1 MTEITEENQPVV
13 RPRIHSA
20 EKKPLQDLLPLRT
33 PISAHVDISSICNYR
48 CSFCFQADTKG
59 MKEVGLKRGWMEVDM
74 FKKIVDGFKEF
85 PDKIKKIKIG
95 NHGEPTLHPD
105 VAEMVKYAYESN
117 TADIIEMFTNGSR
130 LTPELNEAMVKAGLQ
145 RINISLEGLTDKR
158 YLEVAGVKQNF
169 QEIIDGVK
177 SLYEIKTREKSDLQI
192 YVKIADQAHALKGDK
207 DLKFMMSKEEKKF
220 FFETFTPICDEIFV
234 EKVVPQWADTQ
245 LDKQNDVEDTGMYGQ
260 KINQWK
266 DSCPFI
272 FMYMHFNC
280 DGTVSPC
287 TLDWPRKVVIGN
299 VNDESVKDIWEG
311 KALRQLQV
319 AMLAGKRQCINLCN
333 NCSAPMVC
341 VEEDLDSHVDKVV
354 KAIGGEDD
362 FKNINN
368 NQWITEAEKS
378 ATIKIHQV

>member
-1 MTEITEENQPVV
+1 MTDITEENQPVV

-20 EKKPLQDLLPLRT
+20 EKKPLQDLLPMKT

-145 RINISLEGLTDKR
+145 RINVSLEGLTDKR

-207 DLKFMMSKEEKKF
+207 DVKFMMTDEEKKF
-220 FFETFTPICDEIFV
+220 FFDTFTPICDEIFV

-245 LDKQNDVEDTGMYGQ
+245 LDKQNEVEDTGMYGQ

-311 KALRQLQV
+311 KALRELQV

-368 NQWITEAEKS
+368 NQWITEAENS
-378 ATIKIHQV
+378 TTIKIHQV

>member
-1 MTEITEENQPVV
+1 MTDITEENQPVV
-13 RPRIHSA
+13 RHRIHSA
-20 EKKPLQDLLPLRT
+20 EKKPLQDLLPMKT

-145 RINISLEGLTDKR
+145 RINVSLEGLTDKR

-207 DLKFMMSKEEKKF
+207 DVKFMMTKEERKF
-220 FFETFTPICDEIFV
+220 FFDTFTPICDEIFV

-245 LDKQNDVEDTGMYGQ
+245 LDKQNEVEDTGMYGQ

-311 KALRQLQV
+311 KSLRELQV

-362 FKNINN
+362 FVNINN
-368 NQWITEAEKS
+368 NQWITEAENS
-378 ATIKIHQV
+378 TTIKIHQV

>member
-1 MTEITEENQPVV
+1 
-13 RPRIHSA
+13 
-20 EKKPLQDLLPLRT
+20 
-33 PISAHVDISSICNYR
+33 
-48 CSFCFQADTKG
+48 

-85 PDKIKKIKIG
+85 PEKIKKIKIG

-130 LTPELNEAMVKAGLQ
+130 LTPELNEAMVNAGLQ

-207 DLKFMMSKEEKKF
+207 DLKFMMTDEENKF

-311 KALRQLQV
+311 KALRELQV

-354 KAIGGEDD
+354 KSIGGEED

-368 NQWITEAEKS
+368 NQWITEPEHS
-378 ATIKIHQV
+378 TTIKIHQV

>member
-1 MTEITEENQPVV
+1 MTDITEENQPVV

-207 DLKFMMSKEEKKF
+207 DLKFMMTKEEKKF

-245 LDKQNDVEDTGMYGQ
+245 LDKQNEVEDTGMYGQ

-311 KALRQLQV
+311 NALRELQV

>member
-1 MTEITEENQPVV
+1 MTDITEENQPVI

-20 EKKPLQDLLPLRT
+20 EKKPLQDLLPMKT

-145 RINISLEGLTDKR
+145 RINVSLEGLTDKR

-207 DLKFMMSKEEKKF
+207 DVKFMMTDEEKKF
-220 FFETFTPICDEIFV
+220 FFDTFTPICDEIFV

-245 LDKQNDVEDTGMYGQ
+245 LDKQNEVEDTGMYGQ

-311 KALRQLQV
+311 KPLRELQV

-368 NQWITEAEKS
+368 NQWITEAENS
-378 ATIKIHQV
+378 TTIKIHQV